1 MDKPSW
7 TSTWLG
13 PELENLS
20 SAWLVPSR
28 KSQAKLAR
36 LCLPSLILIDAYQFV
51 MSSKKRMT
59 FLRLRLTQLAG
70 ESASISNDRIA
81 YKFLSSSPMVTTRS
95 TDSIKE
101 RWIKM
106 VATYRYPPLFPD

>member
-1 MDKPSW
+1 MAS
-7 TSTWLG
+7 S
-13 PELENLS
+13 S
-20 SAWLVPSR
+20 SASCASNNHGRNWTEPD
-28 KSQAKLAR
+28 
-36 LCLPSLILIDAYQFV
+36 SLILIDAYQFM
-51 MSSKKRMT
+51 MSSKEHMT

-81 YKFLSSSPMVTTRS
+81 SKFLGSSPMVTTRS

-106 VATYRYPPLFPD
+106 VATYRYPPLFSD